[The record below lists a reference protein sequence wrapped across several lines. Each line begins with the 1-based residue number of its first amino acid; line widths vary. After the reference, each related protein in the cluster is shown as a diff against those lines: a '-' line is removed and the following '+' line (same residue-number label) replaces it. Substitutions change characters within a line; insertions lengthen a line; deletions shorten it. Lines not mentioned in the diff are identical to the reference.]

1 MHDENLFAFLPL
13 AAFFVNLILGCYVL
27 YRNHRSE
34 LNIIYSLFLFTLAI
48 WALSDYLVLSAPTP
62 NTALSWNSIGIV
74 GSALMPVFLLRFILT
89 YTKRQIHIRE
99 ATKAPVYMLMYVP
112 AIFFSFVGLSTNLIT
127 ERMEESWMGYAPVP
141 GPMYAVFS
149 MYATLYVIVSLA
161 ISIDFLIRTRS
172 REERVQARL
181 VVIAVAIPTVGG
193 LLTQVLPPF
202 FGLQTIQLTT
212 TLTAAMGAIIAY
224 AVVKH
229 KLMTPTFF
237 SIQKKLAVTFL
248 GLILIISPV
257 TSITGFAIAKDATQG
272 EVYSLLESVA
282 LSRATDVEKF
292 LDENKDDIEL
302 LTVLNPIAD
311 LLTMDRTNQSRYSD
325 ALNVANDLLNGTLS
339 AQEEFLKITLLEMNG
354 SAVAT
359 TGVFSDTAKGL
370 EVMETLV
377 ELGFF
382 SEDIHPDE
390 DTGGPSMNIAFPVRD
405 ENGVTRGGI
414 LADVDLTLLYEI
426 LEDRRGLG
434 ESGKVY
440 LVNRSMIMVSPSRF
454 YDDLY
459 NEEYIIYKQ
468 VVDTVNS
475 RECFAEGRN
484 ESVNAGN
491 LEMLVFQDYRG
502 EDVVGT
508 HAFIPEMEWALLA
521 EMDESEA
528 LAPLYSM
535 QSTLILILAS
545 LAFVGTV
552 FSFMVSK
559 SISRPIMQLTQ
570 AAEKIGKGDLTTKI
584 DVKSVDEVGL
594 LAQTLTQMQGDLKAS
609 RARIEE
615 YSQTLEKR
623 VAERT
628 KELEARQ
635 NELDDKIERL
645 RKSEAASLNIMEDLN
660 QAFEDQKKAEERI
673 TRQNLVLQAIR
684 EVDQLIAREK
694 DRDNL
699 ISGACSSL
707 IKTRGYDGA
716 WIALMEESGDLVSTA
731 EAGLGGSF
739 KDLAIA
745 LTGDG
750 ALHCAKLIMD
760 GPGVVVIEDPTGS
773 CHECPLCNVHQ
784 GNASMAI
791 RLESGWKVFGMMC
804 VSASPEVVID
814 EEELALFEEVA
825 MDISFAL
832 YSIELEEKRR
842 SMEVNLRESEEK
854 YRALFEASADGILI
868 ADIETKTFKYANPA
882 MGRMLGYS
890 TEELENMAVTDIHP
904 EDSLDSVVSEFLAQ
918 AKGEKVLAEDIPCI
932 KKDGTIIC
940 TDISTAKAMVDG
952 SECNIG
958 FFRDTTE
965 RNRMIKDLET
975 TNEELRATQSHL
987 IQSEKLAS
995 IGMLASGI
1003 AHEINN
1009 PLAAITGYAEAIM
1022 DEDDVKLKTDY
1033 ASKILSA
1040 SGRASEVVR
1049 WLSKHSR
1056 DAKVDTVGDVH
1067 LNDVLNDSLESVRL
1081 AKPSPDIEIQKDF
1094 EGIPLI
1100 EGNKNEVQ
1108 QIFVNLINNATDAM
1122 PNGGRLMISTS
1133 IEDGYVKASI
1143 ADTGEGIPKDHLT
1156 KIFDPFF
1163 TTKEVGE
1170 GTGLG
1175 LYVTSMI
1182 VLRHQGRMEVESEVG
1197 KGTIFTVRFPIKG
1210 EMNNL
1215 GNNKEPAQAG
1225 A

>member
-1 MHDENLFAFLPL
+1 MHEPNLFALLPL
-13 AAFFVNLILGCYVL
+13 AAFFVNAILGCYVL

-34 LNIIYSLFLFTLAI
+34 LNIIYSLFVSSLAI

-74 GSALMPVFLLRFILT
+74 GSALMPAFLLRFILT
-89 YTKRQIHIRE
+89 YTKRQIHNRE
-99 ATKAPVYMLMYVP
+99 AAKAPVYMFMYVP
-112 AIFFSFVGLSTNLIT
+112 AIFFSFIGLSTNLIV
-127 ERMEESWMGYAPVP
+127 EGMEASWMGYAPVP

-149 MYATLYVIVSLA
+149 MYATLFVIVSLA
-161 ISIDFLIRTRS
+161 VSFDFLKKAKS
-172 REERVQARL
+172 KDERVQTRL
-181 VVIAVAIPTVGG
+181 VTVAVVIPAVGG
-193 LLTQVLPPF
+193 FLTQVLPPF
-202 FGLQTIQLTT
+202 LGLQTIQLTT
-212 TLTAAMGAIIAY
+212 TLTTAMGAIIAY

-237 SIQKKLAVTFL
+237 SIQRKLAVMFL
-248 GLILIISPV
+248 GLFLITGPAI
-257 TSITGFAIAKDATQG
+257 SITGFTIAKDAMQG
-272 EVYSLLESVA
+272 EVYSHLESA
-282 LSRATDVEKF
+282 AQSRATYVERF
-292 LDENKDDIEL
+292 LAENKEDIEL
-302 LTVLNPIAD
+302 LSASDEIGD
-311 LLTMDRTNQSRYSD
+311 LLSLDASNLSRYYETLD
-325 ALNVANDLLNGTLS
+325 RVNNLLNGTKNVH
-339 AQEEFLKITLLEMNG
+339 EEFYELTLLDTDG
-354 SAVAT
+354 SSIAF
-359 TGVFSDTAKGL
+359 TGMSGTDVDGE
-370 EVMETLV
+370 EVMRTL
-377 ELGFF
+377 EMDGFF
-382 SEDIHPDE
+382 SEDIHPYE
-390 DTGGPSMNIAFPVRD
+390 PTGGPCMDIALPVLD
-405 ENGVTRGGI
+405 ENGSIVGGV
-414 LADVDLTLLYEI
+414 LADVNLSTLYDI

-434 ESGKVY
+434 ETGEVY
-440 LVNRSMIMVSPSRF
+440 LVNKSFIMVSPSRF
-454 YDDLY
+454 YSESY
-459 NEEYIIYKQ
+459 NNQYILFKQ
-468 VVDTVNS
+468 VVDTENA
-475 RECFAEGRN
+475 RECFAMKGNQTGGVWHENVRVFSGYR
-484 ESVNAGN
+484 SV
-491 LEMLVFQDYRG
+491 
-502 EDVVGT
+502 DVIGT
-508 HAFIPEMEWALLA
+508 HAYIAEMEWALLA

-528 LAPLYSM
+528 LAPVYSM
-535 QSTLILILAS
+535 QNTLILILTC
-545 LAFVGTV
+545 LALAGIV
-552 FSFMVSK
+552 FSFVVSR
-559 SISRPIMQLTQ
+559 SISKPIRQLTD
-570 AAEKIGKGDLTTKI
+570 AAEMIGKGDLTTEI
-584 DVKSVDEVGL
+584 DVKSIDEVGV
-594 LAQTLTQMQGDLKAS
+594 LAKTLTRMRGDLEAS
-609 RARIEE
+609 RAEIEMH
-615 YSQTLEKR
+615 SQTLERK
-623 VAERT
+623 VADRT
-628 KELEARQ
+628 EELEARRK
-635 NELDDKIERL
+635 ELDEKVERL

-660 QAFEDQKKAEERI
+660 EAFQHQRKAEERI

-699 ISGACSSL
+699 IRGACLNL

-716 WIALMEESGDLVSTA
+716 WIALREESGDLVATA
-731 EAGLGGSF
+731 EAGFGDSF
-739 KDLAIA
+739 MDLELA
-745 LTGDG
+745 LFGDK
-750 ALHCAKLIMD
+750 ALHCAELVMD
-760 GPGVVVIEDPTGS
+760 KPGVVVIENPTGS
-773 CHECPLCNVHQ
+773 CQGCVLSKVHQ

-804 VSASPEVVID
+804 ISASPEVVID

-832 YSIELEEKRR
+832 YSIELEEKRK

-882 MGRMLGYS
+882 ISRMLGYS
-890 TEELENMAVTDIHP
+890 TEELENMSVTDIHP
-904 EDSLDSVVSEFLAQ
+904 EDSLDSVISEFLAQ
-918 AKGEKVLAEDIPCI
+918 AKGEEVLAEDIPCI
-932 KKDGTIIC
+932 KKDGTIIR

-1009 PLAAITGYAEAIM
+1009 PLAAITGYAEAII
-1022 DEDDVKLKTDY
+1022 DEEDVKLRTDY

-1056 DAKVDTVGDVH
+1056 DAKVDAVGDVH

-1122 PNGGRLMISTS
+1122 PNGGRLVISTS

-1143 ADTGEGIPKDHLT
+1143 ADTGGGIPKDHLT

-1197 KGTIFTVRFPIKG
+1197 KGTVFTVRFPIKG
-1210 EMNNL
+1210 EINSQD
-1215 GNNKEPAQAG
+1215 NNKEPAQAG